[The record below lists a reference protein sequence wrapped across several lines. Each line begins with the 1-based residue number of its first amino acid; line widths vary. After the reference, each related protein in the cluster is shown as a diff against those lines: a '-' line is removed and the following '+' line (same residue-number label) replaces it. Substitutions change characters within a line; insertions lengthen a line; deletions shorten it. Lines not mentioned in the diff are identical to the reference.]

1 MWNIPNILTSL
12 RVFLVPVF
20 VTVYFLDWQWAHQ
33 CAAFIL
39 FLAAVTDYLDG
50 YLARKLGQMTPFGA
64 FLDPVADKLIVAAAL
79 LLICHSYHDPIITI
93 PAVILL
99 LREIFISS
107 LREWLGSRGL
117 SATAKVSFVGKLKT
131 TAQLMALVGIVSD
144 LEVFMGFPIYWVTLG
159 TGMLYVATLLS
170 VWSMVSYV
178 RAAWPHLRSA

>member
-64 FLDPVADKLIVAAAL
+64 FLDPVADKHIVAAAL

-93 PAVILL
+93 PDYVKFL
-99 LREIFISS
+99 S
-107 LREWLGSRGL
+107 LHFVSGLG
-117 SATAKVSFVGKLKT
+117 VG
-131 TAQLMALVGIVSD
+131 G
-144 LEVFMGFPIYWVTLG
+144 
-159 TGMLYVATLLS
+159 
-170 VWSMVSYV
+170 
-178 RAAWPHLRSA
+178 